1 MPKHSES
8 IKYLVNNIIFVSN
21 SINYFYTMMDKQ
33 IIIVGNK
40 NKRGP
45 FDKSRPLIFL
55 TITFFV

>member
-1 MPKHSES
+1 M
-8 IKYLVNNIIFVSN
+8 YQ
-21 SINYFYTMMDKQ
+21 Q
-33 IIIVGNK
+33 IIIVDNK